1 MEKRILFFDVDG
13 TLFDCANG
21 MPYISNYLKQALKQ
35 LQAQGHLC
43 FVASGRSYAYL
54 NQEIREI
61 GFDGFVLCNGAIA
74 LKEGKPLISHYI
86 PKTEVKKLVREFEKK
101 GISYC
106 LLDTNIS
113 YCPTKFKA
121 MYEMFERFE
130 VPLEYFVDDFDLN
143 EVDTAKIEVLCEKD
157 EDKDYIRALRLEGY
171 EILDH
176 GNSGSFEIN
185 LGGVSKGKSIVEL
198 LHILNIPIEN
208 SIAFG
213 DGANDME
220 MIEVVGYGVAM
231 GNGYEALKK
240 IANHVTEPCVEHGI
254 VKELQRLGLVNTII
268 SI

>member
-1 MEKRILFFDVDG
+1 
-13 TLFDCANG
+13 
-21 MPYISNYLKQALKQ
+21 
-35 LQAQGHLC
+35 
-43 FVASGRSYAYL
+43 
-54 NQEIREI
+54 
-61 GFDGFVLCNGAIA
+61 
-74 LKEGKPLISHYI
+74 
-86 PKTEVKKLVREFEKK
+86 
-101 GISYC
+101 
-106 LLDTNIS
+106 
-113 YCPTKFKA
+113 

-240 IANHVTEPCVEHGI
+240 IANQVTEPCIGHGI

-268 SI
+268 